1 MTACW
6 FSAFSQWCGNSVL
19 SYFMAAVL
27 DTAGINSSIGKANVN
42 LGYSCFQ
49 FVFAVF
55 GAHFVEKIGRRKMML
70 CGFFGTSI
78 VWVCMTA
85 SAGTLAKSLVSG
97 SVKDGDAVYGND
109 NAGNAVLAFIF
120 IFGAVYSF
128 NITPLQSLYP
138 VECFSFEIRA
148 KGMALQSFAVNA
160 AGLMNQF
167 AWPIALKQ
175 IEWKT
180 YIIFIAWTAVQG
192 VIAFFVFP
200 ETRKRTVCIIHRTAT
215 SPILTSH
222 SSRNSTR
229 SSRQR
234 TPSSSLLPLTSSLS
248 LRTNRL
254 LLLMKTSEYDDVL
267 SCCIMEMPMM
277 YRVELTYSN
286 GSHVILAKGR
296 RQWPRRPSEAR
307 TSTA

>member
-1 MTACW
+1 
-6 FSAFSQWCGNSVL
+6 
-19 SYFMAAVL
+19 MAAVL
-27 DTAGINSSIGKANVN
+27 DTAGVNTSIGKANVN

-49 FVFAVF
+49 FFWAVV

-70 CGFFGTSI
+70 CGFFGTAV

-85 SAGTLAKSLVSG
+85 AAGTLSSSLESG
-97 SVKDGDAVYGND
+97 SAKDGDAVYSND

-175 IEWKT
+175 IAWKT
-180 YIIFIAWTAVQG
+180 YIIFIVWCALQG
-192 VIAFFVFP
+192 VIAYFVFP
-200 ETRKRTVCIIHRTAT
+200 ETRKRTVRTIHSYPTDPRL
-215 SPILTSH
+215 I
-222 SSRNSTR
+222 ST
-229 SSRQR
+229 
-234 TPSSSLLPLTSSLS
+234 
-248 LRTNRL
+248 LR
-254 LLLMKTSEYDDVL
+254 
-267 SCCIMEMPMM
+267 
-277 YRVELTYSN
+277 
-286 GSHVILAKGR
+286 
-296 RQWPRRPSEAR
+296 
-307 TSTA
+307 